1 MSRPVTITD
10 AVLAKLVAFL
20 APLFVDAAGGDTAAA
35 RQTAASV
42 LASYNARTDTE
53 LRFVALIVAFSFAA
67 LDALSRSADPT
78 LTTNQVLRLRG
89 NANALNRAAQQNQ
102 TRLEDLR
109 RQAAQETPEPSA
121 ELPPESPADLPASTE
136 PSDMLAFARF
146 QPPAELSRQQ
156 RRAAERQAEKQRLSQ
171 QEEAR
176 LARRAAERDAARAG
190 LAQLAGQ
197 NCFSNR
203 SM

>member
-42 LASYNARTDTE
+42 LASYGARTDTE

-78 LTTNQVLRLRG
+78 LTTNQVLRLRS
-89 NANALNRAAQQNQ
+89 NANALNRAAHGRINPAGGFPPSC
-102 TRLEDLR
+102 RPGNAR
-109 RQAAQETPEPSA
+109 TPGGTPRGTATGIS
-121 ELPPESPADLPASTE
+121 ADLPASTE

-146 QPPAELSRQQ
+146 QPPAESPPAASR
-156 RRAAERQAEKQRLSQ
+156 RRTPGRKTAPPPAGRSAPRPP
-171 QEEAR
+171 
-176 LARRAAERDAARAG
+176 RRRT
-190 LAQLAGQ
+190 
-197 NCFSNR
+197 
-203 SM
+203 